1 MLARVEEA
9 VRGWFTGKLL
19 GQRVLLARLG
29 SLIYSCDG
37 VANYVITA
45 PAADVPVAGDQLPML
60 GTLRVEGKA

>member
-1 MLARVEEA
+1 MLFRS
-9 VRGWFTGKLL
+9 
-19 GQRVLLARLG
+19 ARLG

>member
-1 MLARVEEA
+1 MEEA

-45 PAADVPVAGDQLPML
+45 PAADVPVAGDQLPIL
-60 GTLRVEGKA
+60 GTLRVEGKT